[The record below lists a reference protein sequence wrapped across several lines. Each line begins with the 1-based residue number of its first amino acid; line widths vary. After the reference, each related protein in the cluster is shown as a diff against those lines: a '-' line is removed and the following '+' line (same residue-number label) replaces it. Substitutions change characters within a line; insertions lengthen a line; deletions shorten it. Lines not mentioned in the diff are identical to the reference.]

1 MVVRRIK
8 RTPPTSRIEF
18 PVWGRKKKTENCESE
33 KVPSASLGK
42 DRKDHISNPKRG
54 GWVTGSREAGNA
66 QHVRL
71 NSDAERSSICLR
83 ENHPQV
89 SGPAI
94 LRNGA
99 VVATIDAKIIKD
111 PDQNKSGNLMRKC
124 RGQTGET
131 HCGKS
136 DRCKINAIKV
146 WRNQSF
152 PLQPLFQLPLNDD
165 LVGWVL
171 FYESG

>member
-1 MVVRRIK
+1 MRRIK

-18 PVWGRKKKTENCESE
+18 PVWGRKKR
-33 KVPSASLGK
+33 PLSAIPKKCPERLLGK
-42 DRKDHISNPKRG
+42 DRKDHISPTQSGKFGNISKLRA
-54 GWVTGSREAGNA
+54 AGNS
-66 QHVRL
+66 QHSL
-71 NSDAERSSICLR
+71 NSDSYSSICLR

-171 FYESG
+171 VYESR

>member
-1 MVVRRIK
+1 M
-8 RTPPTSRIEF
+8 
-18 PVWGRKKKTENCESE
+18 
-33 KVPSASLGK
+33 A
-42 DRKDHISNPKRG
+42 RG
-54 GWVTGSREAGNA
+54 GWVTGSREAGNS
-66 QHVRL
+66 QHSL
-71 NSDAERSSICLR
+71 NSDAYSSICLR

-124 RGQTGET
+124 MGQTGET

-146 WRNQSF
+146 WRNQRFSIATF
-152 PLQPLFQLPLNDD
+152 VSAAL
-165 LVGWVL
+165 
-171 FYESG
+171 E

>member
-1 MVVRRIK
+1 MRRIK

-33 KVPSASLGK
+33 KMPRAPPWGRMGRITSPTQSG
-42 DRKDHISNPKRG
+42 
-54 GWVTGSREAGNA
+54 EAGSLVA
-66 QHVRL
+66 ERQETHSHSL
-71 NSDAERSSICLR
+71 NSDAYSSICLR

-131 HCGKS
+131 HGGKS

-171 FYESG
+171 FYESR

>member
-1 MVVRRIK
+1 M
-8 RTPPTSRIEF
+8 
-18 PVWGRKKKTENCESE
+18 
-33 KVPSASLGK
+33 A
-42 DRKDHISNPKRG
+42 RG
-54 GWVTGSREAGNA
+54 GCVTRSRAAGNS
-66 QHVRL
+66 QHSL
-71 NSDAERSSICLR
+71 NSDAYSSICLR

-111 PDQNKSGNLMRKC
+111 PDQNISGNLMRKC

-152 PLQPLFQLPLNDD
+152 PFQPLFQLPLNDD
-165 LVGWVL
+165 LVGGVL
-171 FYESG
+171 FYESR